1 MARRKQLRQW
11 ARLRVLCCSGL
22 SLLSVVPDAFAVV
35 REIVPNAAAALF
47 LTSPEGVPHAFLHED
62 SPESVQSLFLGEPQL
77 FVGPHEF
84 NVFRLVGAP
93 GAISC
98 PTLAPPGEAYF
109 RSNTYQLLVRGS
121 GHHHTLDARLEVDG
135 RRSGLVSLFREPGR
149 GFDEHDIARVALHF
163 EHALKAANPS
173 DPADELAGPEAML
186 VCTPQLAASGVKV

>member
-22 SLLSVVPDAFAVV
+22 SLLSVVPDAFAAV

-47 LTSPEGVPHAFLHED
+47 LTSPEGVPHAFFHED

-93 GAISC
+93 GGAKVGQ
-98 PTLAPPGEAYF
+98 LMAPGEAYF

-121 GHHHTLDARLEVDG
+121 GHTTRWTRGWRSTAGARAWC
-135 RRSGLVSLFREPGR
+135 RCSASR
-149 GFDEHDIARVALHF
+149 A
-163 EHALKAANPS
+163 
-173 DPADELAGPEAML
+173 
-186 VCTPQLAASGVKV
+186 AASTSTTGPTSRAWRCISSMR